1 MRIHFLYG
9 LVTLQILV
17 FQFLSLKFLR
27 SIPDHVFGDTEM
39 PERVKREILS
49 YKRDL
54 SSWSYTIGAGLWGA
68 MTLCAYVLPF
78 TRGVTGLLAI
88 TAASILSS
96 GFFAWT
102 YLRARSRAERIVE
115 ELPDTGLRI
124 ASLERR
130 SLGKYYNLAWEVV
143 PFVVLAATAVFVF
156 WALPRFGQPYPLGFD
171 DQGIPDKWGQ
181 GTGRF
186 LALLFVQGLVTFG
199 LLALTLLG
207 LRRPPDFSPKAPIA
221 SRDPERAFRR
231 SEESRGRTLRLLMAA
246 KIGLALQLALML
258 FVKVETALG
267 VDLPGWAEKSPW
279 AATLFL
285 LALFIGYLVRA
296 AAGGREAR

>member
-9 LVTLQILV
+9 LVTLQVLV
-17 FQFLSLKFLR
+17 FQFLSLRFLR

-39 PERVKREILS
+39 PERVEREILS

-54 SSWSYTIGAGLWGA
+54 SRWCYAIGGGLWGA

-78 TRGVTGLLAI
+78 TRGATGLLAI

-102 YLRARSRAERIVE
+102 YLRARSGAERIVE
-115 ELPDTGLRI
+115 ELPDTGLRV

-130 SLGKYYNLAWEVV
+130 SLGKYYNLAWEFV
-143 PFVVLAATAVFVF
+143 PFVLLAATAVLVF
-156 WALPRFGQPYPLGFD
+156 WALPRFGQPYPLSFD

-199 LLALTLLG
+199 LLALTFLG
-207 LRRPPDFSPKAPIA
+207 LKHPPDFSPKAPTA
-221 SRDPERAFRR
+221 SRDPERALRR
-231 SEESRGRTLRLLMAA
+231 SEEARGRTLRFLMAA
-246 KIGLALQLALML
+246 KIGLALQVALTL

-267 VDLPGWAEKSPW
+267 VALPNWVDKSPW

-285 LALFIGYLVRA
+285 LGLFTAYLVRT

>member
-27 SIPDHVFGDTEM
+27 SIPDHVFGDAEM
-39 PERVKREILS
+39 PERVEREILS

-54 SSWSYTIGAGLWGA
+54 SSWSYAIGAGLWGA
-68 MTLCAYVLPF
+68 MTLCAYILPF

-130 SLGKYYNLAWEVV
+130 SLAKYYNLAWEFV

-207 LRRPPDFSPKAPIA
+207 LRRPPDFSPKVPVG

-231 SEESRGRTLRLLMAA
+231 SEETRGRTLRFLMAA